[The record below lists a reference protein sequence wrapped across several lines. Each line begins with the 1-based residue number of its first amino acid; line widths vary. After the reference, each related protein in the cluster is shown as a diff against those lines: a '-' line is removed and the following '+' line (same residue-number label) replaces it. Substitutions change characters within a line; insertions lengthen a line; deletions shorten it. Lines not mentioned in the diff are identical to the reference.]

1 MIKDGFQFIAFIM
14 LFVGILVWLEMKHK
28 ESKFFKYVPAL
39 IVIYFGAML
48 LSTFHVWD
56 MSVDSVSTARGVI
69 KSAILPA
76 MIFLMLLRADLRD
89 IAKLGPRMI
98 LSFFAA
104 TLSIVLG
111 FIVSFTIFKGFL
123 ADNAAQTFGALAGS
137 WIGGV
142 QNMAAVMEALG
153 LNDAGMGYTLLID
166 SIDYSMWIMFLLAM
180 VPFAAKFNVWTK
192 ADTSKI
198 DEINS
203 HLTVKFDNISKEI
216 GYQHIL
222 LLLGTAFAVTAIAR
236 VLAPYMPGF
245 LDTTA
250 WTIILVTIAGIVCAM
265 TPLGMIPG
273 APEVSNVLLY
283 LLIALIAANANFGE
297 LIQAPAYIIA
307 GFVILA
313 IHGVVMLLL
322 AKVFKLDLFTCG
334 IASLANIGGVAS
346 SPVLAAAYSQA
357 LVPVAVLMALIG
369 VITGTFLGIGVYNIL
384 ALL

>member
-14 LFVGILVWLEMKHK
+14 LFVGVLVWLEKK
-28 ESKFFKYVPAL
+28 YKTGKFFKYVPAL
-39 IVIYFGAML
+39 IIIYFGAML

-56 MSVDSVSTARGVI
+56 MSVESVSGARGAI

-104 TLSIVLG
+104 TFTIIIG
-111 FIVSFTIFKGFL
+111 FVISFAIFKGAL
-123 ADNAAQTFGALAGS
+123 AANAAKTFGALAGS

-166 SIDYSMWIMFLLAM
+166 SIDYSMWIMLLLAA
-180 VPFAAKFNVWTK
+180 VPLAKKFNVWTK
-192 ADTSKI
+192 ADTGKI
-198 DEINS
+198 DEINK
-203 HLTVKFDNISKEI
+203 HLTVKFDSISKEI
-216 GYQHIL
+216 SYQHIL
-222 LLLGTAFAVTAIAR
+222 LLLGIAFAVTAIAQYM
-236 VLAPYMPGF
+236 APFMPGF
-245 LDTTA
+245 LDATA
-250 WTIILVTIAGIVCAM
+250 WSIILVTLAGIVCAM

-283 LLIALIAANANFGE
+283 ILIALIAANANFAE
-297 LIQAPAYIIA
+297 LTQAPAYIIA

-313 IHGVVMLLL
+313 IHGVLMLLI
-322 AKVFKLDLFTCG
+322 AKIFKLDLFTCG

-369 VITGTFLGIGVYNIL
+369 VITGTFFGIAVSNIL
-384 ALL
+384 SML